1 MLYFVPRETTG
12 GNEMPP
18 SNTASIARRYGD
30 AWNAHDLDE
39 IVAMQIPE
47 MEFELKLTGYPPAR
61 GVAEVAQQFRFLFV
75 SWPDVHFTTQ
85 SLLVAEAF
93 FVHQFRFTATLA
105 GAFPIAG
112 QVIEATGQGVD
123 LDGVD
128 VITTSGGLVASK
140 HTYMDAFALRAQL
153 GLGEPEASGP

>member
-1 MLYFVPRETTG
+1 MT
-12 GNEMPP
+12 P

-39 IVAMQIPE
+39 IMAMQITE

-61 GVAEVAQQFRFLFV
+61 GAAEVAEQFRFLFV
-75 SWPDVHFTTQ
+75 SWPDMHFTTQ
-85 SLLVAEAF
+85 SLLVAEAC

-105 GAFPIAG
+105 EAFPIDG
-112 QVIEATGQGVD
+112 QVIEASGQGVD

-128 VITTSGGLVASK
+128 VITTSGGLVTSK

-153 GLGEPEASGP
+153 GLGELEASGTVS

>member
-18 SNTASIARRYGD
+18 SNTASIARRYRD

-75 SWPDVHFTTQ
+75 SWVGRTRREQAH
-85 SLLVAEAF
+85 LHGRV
-93 FVHQFRFTATLA
+93 RTA
-105 GAFPIAG
+105 
-112 QVIEATGQGVD
+112 
-123 LDGVD
+123 
-128 VITTSGGLVASK
+128 
-140 HTYMDAFALRAQL
+140 RAARARRAR
-153 GLGEPEASGP
+153 GFGPVS